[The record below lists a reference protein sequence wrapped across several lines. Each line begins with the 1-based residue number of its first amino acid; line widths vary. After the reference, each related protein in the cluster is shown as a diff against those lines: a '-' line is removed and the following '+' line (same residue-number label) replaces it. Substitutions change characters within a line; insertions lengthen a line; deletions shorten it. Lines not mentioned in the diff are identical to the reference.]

1 MNVALDAE
9 YRYMISRAKT
19 NEEKRKLVEHAMRFD
34 LDLSDLL

>member
-1 MNVALDAE
+1 MTVLEAE

-19 NEEKRKLVEHAMRFD
+19 SDEKRKLVEHAMRYD